1 MRCICTRLHGGD
13 DIMLSIKDLC
23 KTEHIR
29 AGVILSGVGCVLH
42 TRLRDAGGVNIHE
55 IAEHMEIVSMTGTVS
70 ENRCHIHISLSKE
83 DLSTIGGHMTEGCI
97 VNTTCELVIGELE
110 GTQIVEE
117 FDVKTGYGEAV
128 FKRL

>member
-1 MRCICTRLHGGD
+1 
-13 DIMLSIKDLC
+13 
-23 KTEHIR
+23 
-29 AGVILSGVGCVLH
+29 
-42 TRLRDAGGVNIHE
+42 
-55 IAEHMEIVSMTGTVS
+55 
-70 ENRCHIHISLSKE
+70 
-83 DLSTIGGHMTEGCI
+83 MTEGCI

>member
-1 MRCICTRLHGGD
+1 
-13 DIMLSIKDLC
+13 
-23 KTEHIR
+23 
-29 AGVILSGVGCVLH
+29 
-42 TRLRDAGGVNIHE
+42 
-55 IAEHMEIVSMTGTVS
+55 MTGTVS

>member
-29 AGVILSGVGCVLH
+29 AGVILSGVGCVLR
-42 TRLRDAGGVNIHE
+42 TRLRDAGGVNIRE

-97 VNTTCELVIGELE
+97 CLLYTS
-110 GTQIVEE
+110 
-117 FDVKTGYGEAV
+117 DAAAKA
-128 FKRL
+128 